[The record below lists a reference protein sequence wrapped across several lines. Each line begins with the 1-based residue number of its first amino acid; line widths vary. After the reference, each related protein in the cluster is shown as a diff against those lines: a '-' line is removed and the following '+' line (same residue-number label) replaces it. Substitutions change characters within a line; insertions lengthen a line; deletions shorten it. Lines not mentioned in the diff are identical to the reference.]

1 MVKKEPN
8 SYVHVVECDRGG
20 ALYGLS
26 YDVFMYFL
34 PMWGYV

>member
-1 MVKKEPN
+1 MVKTEP
-8 SYVHVVECDRGG
+8 SYVHAVERDRGG
-20 ALYGLS
+20 ALYDLS